1 MVQLGGT
8 KKLREPIIFRSAPFR
23 GTPSG
28 DGCTREG
35 PRLLRQACGTI
46 RKDWIRMARLT
57 VLTID
62 DVPADQV
69 PQSAAPT
76 QSDANPGPC

>member
-1 MVQLGGT
+1 
-8 KKLREPIIFRSAPFR
+8 
-23 GTPSG
+23 
-28 DGCTREG
+28 
-35 PRLLRQACGTI
+35 
-46 RKDWIRMARLT
+46 MARLT